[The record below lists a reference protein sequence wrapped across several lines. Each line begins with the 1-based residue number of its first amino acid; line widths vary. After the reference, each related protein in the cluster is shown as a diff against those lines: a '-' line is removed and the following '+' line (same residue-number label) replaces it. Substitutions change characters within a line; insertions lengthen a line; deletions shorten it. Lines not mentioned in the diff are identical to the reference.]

1 MYIYPLVFVCGKRV
15 RAVGVPLC
23 FSDHSKN
30 HTFNSSEFNLKIVS
44 QHSQIRRY
52 RTVSLDKLN

>member
-1 MYIYPLVFVCGKRV
+1 MFVCGKRV
-15 RAVGVPLC
+15 HAVGVPLC

-30 HTFNSSEFNLKIVS
+30 HTFNSSEFNLKIGSQHS